1 MSAEPN
7 PLDDLPGDTA
17 GTPRGAAA
25 TGPRAEP
32 ASSESAR
39 LAFLYRA
46 GEALGASLEWRT
58 VLRRLAELVVPELAD
73 WCAVDVLGDDGRVER
88 VAAAHREPGRVALMH
103 ELFRLRPVD
112 LTMSDAIAQT
122 LRTGVAARME
132 AVSERAWEREVAL
145 GARVGMV
152 LPLVARGRVLGAMSL
167 LRGDAAAG
175 FTEQDL
181 EVARELGR
189 RASLSMENALLYEEA
204 RASQALSARLQ
215 TVTAAL
221 SRAATA
227 EDVAR
232 VLVHDGL
239 EASGA
244 SRGTVMS
251 LTDEGF
257 IRFIGAFGYSREFRA
272 ALEGQRPLVVPVL
285 ARAAERREAQWFSRL
300 EDLLP
305 LTGIVRREVAV
316 LGDGARAV
324 LPLLTERGVRGFV
337 WLAWDGQR
345 DFTAS
350 ERSFLEA
357 LAQQC
362 SQALERAVLYG
373 TLRERG
379 ERLHHALQM
388 GKEAEE
394 RLFFL
399 LEASRALAEH
409 LDDVEWT
416 LEHVARVAA
425 SSVASSCLVELVGP
439 DGTLR
444 CVASAHQEPSRDAS
458 VLQALGGEG
467 ALSLSRECFQS
478 GEPRFVPD
486 VDAALCERLSDSS
499 EQRALLQ
506 ALRPASLLV
515 VPVRTR
521 GRTLGVITLGTSPP
535 QRPLAMSD
543 VSMMEEL
550 ARRVAVALEN
560 ASLYRDAQAAVR
572 LRDEF
577 LSVASHELKTP
588 LTSLKLQHGL
598 IDRAL
603 GPDSREKVAPRL
615 STAMRQVQRLA
626 SLVDHL
632 LDVSRVSLGR
642 LALEPTEVD
651 LGQAVRDAVDRM
663 EEVFAVAGCTVRVEI
678 PEPLQGR
685 WDSLRLDQVLVNLLT
700 NAAKYGAGRPVQVSA
715 SAEGEARV
723 RLSVRDEGIGISETD
738 LPRLFGRFE
747 RAVSERHYGGLGLG
761 LYISRQIVEAMGG
774 SIEVESREGVGSVF
788 TVLLPRSAG

>member
-7 PLDDLPGDTA
+7 PLDDLPDDTA
-17 GTPRGAAA
+17 GAPRGAAA
-25 TGPRAEP
+25 TGARAEP

-103 ELFRLRPVD
+103 ELFRLRPVG
-112 LTMSDAIAQT
+112 LTTSDAIAQT

-305 LTGIVRREVAV
+305 MTGIVRREVAV

-715 SAEGEARV
+715 SADGEARV

>member
-1 MSAEPN
+1 M
-7 PLDDLPGDTA
+7 
-17 GTPRGAAA
+17 
-25 TGPRAEP
+25 
-32 ASSESAR
+32 SSESAR

-88 VAAAHREPGRVALMH
+88 VAAAHREPGRVALVH

-122 LRTGVAARME
+122 LRTGVASRME
-132 AVSERAWEREVAL
+132 AVSDRTWEREVAL
-145 GARVGMV
+145 GARAGMV

-305 LTGIVRREVAV
+305 MTGIVRREVAA

-337 WLAWDGQR
+337 WLAWEGPR
-345 DFTAS
+345 DFTAL
-350 ERSFLEA
+350 ERSFLGA

-362 SQALERAVLYG
+362 SQALERAALYG

-603 GPDSREKVAPRL
+603 GADSREKVAPRL

-715 SAEGEARV
+715 SADGEARV

>member
-32 ASSESAR
+32 VSSESAR

-88 VAAAHREPGRVALMH
+88 VAAAHREPGRVALVH

-122 LRTGVAARME
+122 LRTGVASRME
-132 AVSERAWEREVAL
+132 AVSERVWEREVAL
-145 GARVGMV
+145 GARAGMV

-305 LTGIVRREVAV
+305 MTGIVRREVAA

-337 WLAWDGQR
+337 WLAWEGPR
-345 DFTAS
+345 DFTAL
-350 ERSFLEA
+350 ERSFLGA

-362 SQALERAVLYG
+362 SQALERAALYG

-603 GPDSREKVAPRL
+603 GLDSREKVAPRL

-715 SAEGEARV
+715 SADGEARV